1 MYRMNSEKY
10 SLIGRIFRLSIAV
23 CVTLGVVL
31 GAATIAGIHTQAY
44 AGSGA
49 CERDTKCGIGGKT
62 FDAIYYSARESG
74 LVVLYDKGMV
84 GTLKPRVSE
93 KQYTKGTGT
102 VDDAI
107 TFLMSDPY
115 YVGYRVAKGK
125 KSTGFFRSEAV
136 DGLYVVEPRYEVM
149 SNTRAPSYRFVE
161 KDGTITLYITDFDR
175 GQEDDSGS

>member
-1 MYRMNSEKY
+1 MYGIDPKKY
-10 SLIGRIFRLSIAV
+10 SLAGRIFRLGVAM
-23 CVTLGVVL
+23 CVTLGLVL
-31 GAATIAGIHTQAY
+31 GATTVAGINTHAY

-49 CERDTKCGIGGKT
+49 CEKDTKCGIGGKT
-62 FDAIYYSARESG
+62 FEAIYYSTVDAG

-84 GTLKPRVSE
+84 GTLKPWVSE

-102 VDDAI
+102 VEDAI
-107 TFLMSDPY
+107 TFLMGDPY

-136 DGLYVVEPRYEVM
+136 DGLYIVEPRYEVN
-149 SNTRAPSYRFVE
+149 SNTRAPSYRFVD
-161 KDGTITLYITDFDR
+161 KNGTITLYITDFDR